1 MASNKG
7 FQPLL
12 VWYDER
18 AHLQAQEEAERKL
31 MHLDNGSM
39 WIHKHLDL
47 SDTKVNMRQLSN
59 DMVGYFKDL
68 ILGVFKDVNQLG
80 MSADKL
86 MEAKEIP
93 VRELAKIQS
102 DYEKLRIRSQVTF
115 EGNTP
120 LIELKRSDFELWTK
134 TERQN
139 KKVIFGNQ
147 FIKSITDLEQ
157 SLNVKV
163 FPANITTATSGF
175 IQYDLRNRKY
185 VIDRQSVFA

>member
-1 MASNKG
+1 M
-7 FQPLL
+7 
-12 VWYDER
+12 Y
-18 AHLQAQEEAERKL
+18 
-31 MHLDNGSM
+31 LDNGSM

-68 ILGVFKDVNQLG
+68 ILDVFKDVNQLG

-86 MEAKEIP
+86 MDAKEIP

-102 DYEKLRIRSQVTF
+102 DYEKLRIKSQVTF

-139 KKVIFGNQ
+139 KK
-147 FIKSITDLEQ
+147 
-157 SLNVKV
+157 
-163 FPANITTATSGF
+163 
-175 IQYDLRNRKY
+175 
-185 VIDRQSVFA
+185 

>member
-1 MASNKG
+1 MASKKG

-18 AHLQAQEEAERKL
+18 AHLQAQVEAERKL
-31 MHLDNGSM
+31 MYLDNGSM

-68 ILGVFKDVNQLG
+68 ILDVFKDVNQLG

-86 MEAKEIP
+86 MDAKEIP

-102 DYEKLRIRSQVTF
+102 DYEKLRIKSQVTF

-139 KKVIFGNQ
+139 KK
-147 FIKSITDLEQ
+147 
-157 SLNVKV
+157 
-163 FPANITTATSGF
+163 
-175 IQYDLRNRKY
+175 
-185 VIDRQSVFA
+185 

>member
-1 MASNKG
+1 MASKKG

-18 AHLQAQEEAERKL
+18 AHLQAQVEAERKL
-31 MHLDNGSM
+31 MYLDNGSM

-68 ILGVFKDVNQLG
+68 ILDVFKDVNQLG

-86 MEAKEIP
+86 MDAKEIP

-102 DYEKLRIRSQVTF
+102 DYEKLRIKSQETF

-139 KKVIFGNQ
+139 KK
-147 FIKSITDLEQ
+147 
-157 SLNVKV
+157 
-163 FPANITTATSGF
+163 
-175 IQYDLRNRKY
+175 
-185 VIDRQSVFA
+185 